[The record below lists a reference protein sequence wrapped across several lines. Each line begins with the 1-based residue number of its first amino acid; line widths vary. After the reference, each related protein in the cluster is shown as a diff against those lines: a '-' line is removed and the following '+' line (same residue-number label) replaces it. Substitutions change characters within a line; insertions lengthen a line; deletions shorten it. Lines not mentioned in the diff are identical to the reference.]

1 MEADDNFYIDATV
14 QSQYA
19 ASPHIRALVDSFW
32 KAINPEADINE
43 IYKNMVD
50 PDTAVGFGLDVW
62 GRMVSIGR
70 EYIALGENTKYLGFN
85 PPADVTNPRLDS
97 LNNAPFYRPVNG
109 KVRLAD
115 TAYRTYIFI
124 KALINISDGTL
135 ARINKM
141 LVFMFPNTKIC
152 CIHVDTM
159 VLRLVIQTRISA
171 ADKTALLQLPW
182 LPAGVGLE
190 LYQVVTPTFGFNGS
204 GLMPFNQG
212 TFATYKV
219 TSNQ

>member
-1 MEADDNFYIDATV
+1 MADDTFHIDATV

-43 IYKNMVD
+43 IYEKMVN
-50 PDTAVGFGLDVW
+50 PETAEGFGLDVW
-62 GRMVSIGR
+62 GRIVAIGR
-70 EYIALGENTKYLGFN
+70 EYIALDEGTEYLGFN
-85 PPADVTNPRLDS
+85 PPAGVTNPRLNS
-97 LNNAPFYRPVNG
+97 LNNAPFYRPVDG

-115 TAYRTYIFI
+115 NAYRTYIFI
-124 KALINISDGTL
+124 KAMINIGTGTL
-135 ARINKM
+135 ASLNEM
-141 LVFMFPNTKIC
+141 LAFMFPNTKIC

-171 ADKTALLQLPW
+171 ADKTALLQLSW

-190 LYQVVTPTFGFNGS
+190 LYQVVNPTFGFNGS

>member
-1 MEADDNFYIDATV
+1 MEADDNFYLDATV

-19 ASPHIRALVDSFW
+19 SSPHIRALVDSFW

-62 GRMVSIGR
+62 GRIVAIGR

>member
-32 KAINPEADINE
+32 KSINPAADINE
-43 IYKNMVD
+43 IYQNMVD
-50 PDTAVGFGLDVW
+50 PDTAVGFGLNVW
-62 GRMVSIGR
+62 GRIVAIERG
-70 EYIALGENTKYLGFN
+70 YTALVENTKYLGFN
-85 PPADVTNPRLDS
+85 PPAGVTNPRLNS
-97 LNNAPFYRPVNG
+97 LNNAPFYCPMDG
-109 KVRLAD
+109 KVSFAD
-115 TAYRTYIFI
+115 NAYRTYIFL
-124 KALINISDGTL
+124 KASINISTGTL
-135 ARINKM
+135 ANINEM
-141 LVFMFPNTKIC
+141 LAFMFPKTKIC
-152 CIHVDTM
+152 CIHIDTM
-159 VLRLVIQTRISA
+159 VLRLVIQTKISA
-171 ADKTALLQLPW
+171 ADKTALLQMPW

>member
-1 MEADDNFYIDATV
+1 MADDTFHIDATV

-19 ASPHIRALVDSFW
+19 TSPHIRALVDSFW

-43 IYKNMVD
+43 IYEKMVN
-50 PDTAVGFGLDVW
+50 PETAEGIGLNVW
-62 GRMVSIGR
+62 GRIVASGR
-70 EYIALGENTKYLGFN
+70 EYIALDESTEYLGFN
-85 PPADVTNPRLDS
+85 PPAGVTNPRLNS
-97 LNNAPFYRPVNG
+97 LNNAPFYRPVDG

-115 TAYRTYIFI
+115 NAYRTYIFI
-124 KALINISDGTL
+124 KAMINIGTGTL
-135 ARINKM
+135 ASINEM
-141 LVFMFPNTKIC
+141 LAFMFPSTKIC

-171 ADKTALLQLPW
+171 ADKTALLRLPW